1 MKLSQYVSAGQSVYT
16 VQHHRQPQASTQ
28 SPGTSPPEPQAYKG
42 LLNKENKMSSLRVG
56 TEVTLMEH
64 GWTPTEKSTG
74 PMFGLTDWHPP
85 SRGVVHLLTLAADA
99 SFLPT
104 RTKSW
109 VGPTA
114 GWHSWLQPLGQSR
127 QSASE
132 PEDEASSFSHLIF
145 YFSLFHTVSLQVSV
159 FPLKKNQGK
168 FLEC

>member
-1 MKLSQYVSAGQSVYT
+1 MISQFCLIYKWNYHRHVSAGQSVYT
-16 VQHHRQPQASTQ
+16 IQHHRQPQASTQ

-132 PEDEASSFSHLIF
+132 PEDEASSFSHLFFIF
-145 YFSLFHTVSLQVSV
+145 LYFTQSLCKCLSFH
-159 FPLKKNQGK
+159 
-168 FLEC
+168 